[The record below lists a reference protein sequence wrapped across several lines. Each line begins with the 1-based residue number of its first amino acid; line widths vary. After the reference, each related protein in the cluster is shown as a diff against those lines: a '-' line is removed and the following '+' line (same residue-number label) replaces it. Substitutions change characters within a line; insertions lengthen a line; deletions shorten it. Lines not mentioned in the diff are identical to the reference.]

1 MASPVDTSVKH
12 YRSDMPSA
20 PVLNGTAGSKIA
32 QLEACLCTGYGLKSA
47 TSLVVAGGVATLA
60 FTGGA
65 SAAWKDAV
73 ILVEGVTG
81 TMVDLNGEQK
91 VTFADATT
99 VKFATA
105 LADGTAAGTIT
116 FKIAPAGWEKVF
128 SKTNVAVFRSLD
140 IASSKMLLRVDD
152 TATMQVR
159 VVGYEAMTDVDT
171 GSGPFPT
178 TAQQNGGG
186 YWSKSDTANSTANA
200 WLLASDGLFVI
211 DTVAPGFWRGAGY
224 QVTQTRGFGDP
235 LVKNPAGDPY
245 ACILNFSATSNSGN
259 AYEGV
264 LDGGSEAR
272 LAFPRAYT
280 GLGSGVTGRRVPYL
294 GSTSTGS
301 GAYSGLDNTT
311 GDFPSPVDGA
321 LLLGT
326 IYASEGTSASPI
338 RADIPGI
345 RYCPQKGVFASFSM
359 FSTVVV
365 AGRTLLSVCPSA
377 SGSTTTSNSTN
388 TGASFIDVTGP
399 WR

>member
-178 TAQQNGGG
+178 TAQQKIG
-186 YWSKSDTANSTANA
+186 
-200 WLLASDGLFVI
+200 
-211 DTVAPGFWRGAGY
+211 
-224 QVTQTRGFGDP
+224 
-235 LVKNPAGDPY
+235 
-245 ACILNFSATSNSGN
+245 
-259 AYEGV
+259 
-264 LDGGSEAR
+264 
-272 LAFPRAYT
+272 RAH
-280 GLGSGVTGRRVPYL
+280 V
-294 GSTSTGS
+294 
-301 GAYSGLDNTT
+301 
-311 GDFPSPVDGA
+311 
-321 LLLGT
+321 
-326 IYASEGTSASPI
+326 
-338 RADIPGI
+338 
-345 RYCPQKGVFASFSM
+345 
-359 FSTVVV
+359 
-365 AGRTLLSVCPSA
+365 
-377 SGSTTTSNSTN
+377 
-388 TGASFIDVTGP
+388 
-399 WR
+399 